1 LCRDVCKLVF
11 LKSSITCKYFWV
23 NFFRLRNV
31 LTSLQFLIFVVASFF
46 VCLCVYHF
54 LCFEGFF
61 VCRCVFFFF
70 IISFFITLALQ
81 SASVFFTQEYQTSF
95 SSIITFFHSA
105 FLVEYSSV
113 YPSQVPFFFCFSKK
127 CKLKLDWNW
136 WAPKNKI
143 KTATSQEFWW
153 IFHWEKWNFVI
164 FFQYSN
170 ETR

>member
-1 LCRDVCKLVF
+1 MCVFFLKKEQKMPYTCAATYVNWFF

-105 FLVEYSSV
+105 F
-113 YPSQVPFFFCFSKK
+113 FSG
-127 CKLKLDWNW
+127 
-136 WAPKNKI
+136 
-143 KTATSQEFWW
+143 
-153 IFHWEKWNFVI
+153 IFLCI
-164 FFQYSN
+164 S
-170 ETR
+170 